1 MKRSVQPELKLSA
14 RLSMRRSAKL
24 SKMRSVKTFLP
35 SNVVLLVTGSALR
48 SQSKNAGMFLAVSVR
63 PSMAK
68 NATKL
73 PNGFARKFITRSS
86 AVMWSPRSV
95 RMCPRRSVTM
105 FRRGSVRLLRRKSA
119 RLFQELSAL
128 KPPTD
133 SVAASQSRSVQMF
146 LSSSVSRFLRLIV
159 RCLADNLALKYH
171 QGTVNRKPDVFA
183 LLSPRSKLRKLTIVN
198 AQLTRGM
205 FANPFPNRSAMM
217 LMSLVRSVMI
227 SPMRFVKMFKPLLP
241 STLTMRSA
249 RMLVLENVLL
259 QPDKSAM
266 MWLSRFQN
274 RLMRLNVRLSTP
286 RNARNPVVDME
297 TNLFDRYIV
306 FRQNIV

>member
-1 MKRSVQPELKLSA
+1 
-14 RLSMRRSAKL
+14 
-24 SKMRSVKTFLP
+24 MRSVKTFLP

-73 PNGFARKFITRSS
+73 PNGFARKFTTRSS

-95 RMCPRRSVTM
+95 RMCPRRRVTM
-105 FRRGSVRLLRRKSA
+105 SRRDSVRLLRKKSA

-146 LSSSVSRFLRLIV
+146 PSSSVSRFLRLIV
-159 RCLADNLALKYH
+159 RCLADSLALKYH

-183 LLSPRSKLRKLTIVN
+183 LLSPKSILRKLTIVN
-198 AQLTRGM
+198 AQLTKGM
-205 FANPFPNRSAMM
+205 SANPFLDR
-217 LMSLVRSVMI
+217 
-227 SPMRFVKMFKPLLP
+227 
-241 STLTMRSA
+241 
-249 RMLVLENVLL
+249 
-259 QPDKSAM
+259 SAM

-274 RLMRLNVRLSTP
+274 RLMRLNARLSTP
-286 RNARNPVVDME
+286 RNAHNPVVDME
-297 TNLFDRYIV
+297 
-306 FRQNIV
+306 